1 MDNYDYLEPNFNPK
15 TLKVPELRRI
25 FVFHSV
31 SFPSSAKKSDLIEI
45 FNREIATRAAQL
57 KAEFVDVAPEGKD
70 IVKVPAAVP
79 VQSDSKK
86 APSGSASPNKP
97 LEADDKTTVP
107 VKSKKMKSR
116 AAKPATASSSVTT
129 AELEDIEISEYIREE
144 KITIE
149 NSVVVIADSDDDVNT
164 PETDRKKRP
173 LEDETAEPLR
183 KRQELEG
190 DVEKEP
196 VQTDSASSAAPSITP
211 SQQEPPQTPAK
222 QQADHASF
230 HTPATSFKEKKN
242 NSAQKQNSLSAG
254 SGAGRRI
261 TVREP
266 SASPVA
272 TTKKES
278 VLAKSPVSPATVKD
292 KAKKESEPV
301 ATVSDSEEA
310 ETEVS
315 SAENDSDVE
324 TKPENAGEG
333 EQEDSEAA
341 SVLGQVLEGILLV
354 LVVISLA
361 FTARWF
367 AAEQFKAGYCGV
379 TEAPHSIQ
387 QWYYNP
393 PQGLQD
399 YVSKEYIVG
408 RAQQFIDEIRPQCV
422 ECPEH
427 AVCSDGFHSECEP
440 GYIKVE
446 SILSVGGYLP
456 VPPYCKLDTSR
467 EDRYNKLK
475 KKALEILRERNGRV
489 ICGTKI
495 DSKIEASELR
505 KLLFDLEKDTID
517 QAEFEDIWDNILID
531 IESESDITSRYITV
545 SRPSKAVPAL
555 VMTKK
560 SPTPLALPR
569 RVRSLYN
576 PPRSPKSPSRAKYT
590 EPLPTGWRDTVS
602 SLDAF

>member
-1 MDNYDYLEPNFNPK
+1 M
-15 TLKVPELRRI
+15 
-25 FVFHSV
+25 
-31 SFPSSAKKSDLIEI
+31 
-45 FNREIATRAAQL
+45 
-57 KAEFVDVAPEGKD
+57 
-70 IVKVPAAVP
+70 
-79 VQSDSKK
+79 
-86 APSGSASPNKP
+86 
-97 LEADDKTTVP
+97 
-107 VKSKKMKSR
+107 
-116 AAKPATASSSVTT
+116 
-129 AELEDIEISEYIREE
+129 
-144 KITIE
+144 
-149 NSVVVIADSDDDVNT
+149 
-164 PETDRKKRP
+164 
-173 LEDETAEPLR
+173 
-183 KRQELEG
+183 
-190 DVEKEP
+190 
-196 VQTDSASSAAPSITP
+196 
-211 SQQEPPQTPAK
+211 
-222 QQADHASF
+222 
-230 HTPATSFKEKKN
+230 
-242 NSAQKQNSLSAG
+242 
-254 SGAGRRI
+254 
-261 TVREP
+261 
-266 SASPVA
+266 
-272 TTKKES
+272 
-278 VLAKSPVSPATVKD
+278 KD

-440 GYIKVE
+440 AYIKVE

-505 KLLFDLEKDTID
+505 KLLFDLEK
-517 QAEFEDIWDNILID
+517 
-531 IESESDITSRYITV
+531 V
-545 SRPSKAVPAL
+545 SL
-555 VMTKK
+555 TKI
-560 SPTPLALPR
+560 
-569 RVRSLYN
+569 Y
-576 PPRSPKSPSRAKYT
+576 PP
-590 EPLPTGWRDTVS
+590 D
-602 SLDAF
+602 